1 MILCS
6 ARVTSDFFRKVIK
19 QTHVGAAPAPANF
32 LQGRQCRG
40 VKNTLGFLKFKGA
53 GACVRRGGRS
63 VASDKEEPDL
73 KLTGT
78 RLIFPP
84 WIPPAKTEPQIF
96 FRTPQIPERIRVC
109 LS

>member
-1 MILCS
+1 M
-6 ARVTSDFFRKVIK
+6 
-19 QTHVGAAPAPANF
+19 
-32 LQGRQCRG
+32 
-40 VKNTLGFLKFKGA
+40 
-53 GACVRRGGRS
+53 RRGGRS